1 MRKVTNFH
9 LQTNYF
15 SKKFEVVSDT
25 HELNPI
31 RIKFPF

>member
-1 MRKVTNFH
+1 MRKVTYFH

-31 RIKFPF
+31 RFMFH